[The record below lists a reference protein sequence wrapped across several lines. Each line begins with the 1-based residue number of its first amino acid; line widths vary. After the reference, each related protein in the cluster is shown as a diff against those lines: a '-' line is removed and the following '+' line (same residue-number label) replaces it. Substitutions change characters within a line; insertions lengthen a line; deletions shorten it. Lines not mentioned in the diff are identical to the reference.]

1 MFICTKYHW
10 PNTRNKRFETRFNK
24 TVDHHCTLLFK
35 SLNFGI
41 CRTEGQNTWRTFQP
55 RPFVNGNARTR
66 PGANICTF
74 ARGVDQRGSR
84 FGARV
89 TRGGKRR
96 IGHKAARRSTVTR
109 SNRAWNRLNTR
120 DCRLSTPLSIVSSRV
135 HPLATCHLP
144 RGCFRGLLVAEW
156 KLTTFFFFYS
166 FLSLSLSWRWWT
178 ITVREF
184 FKNFDW
190 FSRRSIVHIS
200 Y

>member
-1 MFICTKYHW
+1 MEDK
-10 PNTRNKRFETRFNK
+10 NRLQN
-24 TVDHHCTLLFK
+24 
-35 SLNFGI
+35 
-41 CRTEGQNTWRTFQP
+41 RTQP
-55 RPFVNGNARTR
+55 RSFAQSIIGQIRGTNVFKPGSTRPVDPPLHAPIEKPKLCRSGGAKRMTHFSTPAVRQWERTNTR

-120 DCRLSTPLSIVSSRV
+120 DYRLSTPLSIVSSRV

-156 KLTTFFFFYS
+156 KLTTFFTLFS
-166 FLSLSLSWRWWT
+166 FSLSFVSFRDVDERLP
-178 ITVREF
+178 
-184 FKNFDW
+184 
-190 FSRRSIVHIS
+190 
-200 Y
+200 